1 MSDTKKLIILS
12 VIMVLLAGLFVAGIS
27 KSNSSYGMR
36 AIKTVLLNQKYIESI
51 ARISISNNSD
61 SIELL
66 KQRGRWY
73 CKSDGISAFLNTN
86 LLQELI
92 QLFTRQRTVYYISN
106 KVKSWENYG
115 VDAENA
121 NKITFSDEDGNPIQT
136 LYFGFSGFD
145 AMNIYFRTE
154 KTNTVYLT
162 QDEFYSLLN
171 TNISFWADMRI
182 LPDYVFSLQ
191 KDNVLRIQID
201 GKRLDN
207 EKIDTYI
214 NKLVSLRFSALEER
228 TDFNGIE
235 PEKTVTIET
244 TDKTLCLYFYRK
256 NDTFWV
262 LTDYG
267 TENSSRY
274 CGEISRW
281 TMNTI
286 ESLE

>member
-12 VIMVLLAGLFVAGIS
+12 VITVLLAGLFVVGIS

-36 AIKTVLLNQKYIESI
+36 TIKTVLLNPKYVESI
-51 ARISISNNSD
+51 DRISISNNSD
-61 SIELL
+61 SVELF
-66 KQRGRWY
+66 KQNGKWY
-73 CKSDGISAFLNTN
+73 CKSEGINAFLNTK
-86 LLQELI
+86 LLQELL
-92 QLFTRQRTVYYISN
+92 QLFTKQRTVYYISN
-106 KVKSWENYG
+106 KAKSWENYG

-121 NKITFSDEDGNPIQT
+121 HKVTFSDNNGNPIQT

-145 AMNIYFRTE
+145 EMNIYFRTE

-171 TNISFWADMRI
+171 TNILFWADMRI
-182 LPDYVFSLQ
+182 LPDYVFSIQ
-191 KDNVLRIQID
+191 NDNVLGIRID

-214 NKLVSLRFSALEER
+214 NKLVFLRFSALKER
-228 TDFNGIE
+228 DDFNGIE

-244 TDKTLCLYFYRK
+244 TDKKLILYFYRK
-256 NDTFWV
+256 NDTFLV
-262 LTDYG
+262 DIDTGSGNY
-267 TENSSRY
+267 SKY

>member
-1 MSDTKKLIILS
+1 MNDTKKLITLS
-12 VIMVLLAGLFVAGIS
+12 LITFFLASIFVAGIS
-27 KSNSSYGMR
+27 KSSSSYGMR
-36 AIKTVLLNQKYIESI
+36 AIKTVLLNPKYIESI
-51 ARISISNNSD
+51 ARISISNNAD
-61 SIELL
+61 SVELI
-66 KQRGRWY
+66 KQKDKWY
-73 CKSDGISAFLNTN
+73 CKSEKINAFLNTT
-86 LLQELI
+86 LLQELL

-121 NKITFSDEDGNPIQT
+121 DKIIFSDINGNPIQT
-136 LYFGFSGFD
+136 LYFGFPGFD

-171 TNISFWADMRI
+171 TNISFWADMRMI
-182 LPDYVFSLQ
+182 PDYVFSLQ
-191 KDNVLRIQID
+191 KDNVLRIQIE

-214 NKLVSLRFSALEER
+214 NKLISLRFSTLKEKS
-228 TDFNGIE
+228 DFNDIT
-235 PEKTVTIET
+235 PEKTVIVET
-244 TDKTLCLYFYRK
+244 TEKQIILYFYRK
-256 NDTFWV
+256 NDTFLV
-262 LTDYG
+262 DIDTGSGNYS
-267 TENSSRY
+267 NY

-281 TMNTI
+281 TMNII